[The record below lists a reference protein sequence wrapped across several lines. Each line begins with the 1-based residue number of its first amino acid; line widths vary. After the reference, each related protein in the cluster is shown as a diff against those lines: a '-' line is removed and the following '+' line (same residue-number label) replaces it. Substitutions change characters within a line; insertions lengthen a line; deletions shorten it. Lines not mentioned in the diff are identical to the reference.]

1 MTCSRPGRRPRPER
15 TRPADSRPQ
24 DPRERSHPRRNEDL
38 HEYGGEFHFVGQTA
52 DAARGPAR
60 TQQCAFP
67 TGSGSRGPGS
77 EVRGSGIRGPWVRD
91 RSGDGDGRVRGGAGG
106 APGTIRGGGVSK
118 SATKASRGGISGE
131 KEHGISTFFFRRFTG
146 VEVFVADLDNPRRH
160 EPPRGAPR
168 AGRRPLWACRRPD
181 GPAGRSLGPRD
192 RHLTREHVC

>member
-1 MTCSRPGRRPRPER
+1 MLATRTAPSSGAHSACRFPPARPTRTIASTPE
-15 TRPADSRPQ
+15 
-24 DPRERSHPRRNEDL
+24 
-38 HEYGGEFHFVGQTA
+38 
-52 DAARGPAR
+52 RGPAR
-60 TQQCAFP
+60 VRRRVSLRRADGGCC
-67 TGSGSRGPGS
+67 SRTRTDTTMCLSHRIGES
-77 EVRGSGIRGPWVRD
+77 GSGIRGPWVRD

-118 SATKASRGGISGE
+118 SATKASRGGIGGE
-131 KEHGISTFFFRRFTG
+131 KEYGISTFFRRFSG

-160 EPPRGAPR
+160 GPPGGAPR